1 MLTAAAVPELGSVL
15 LAFTVNL
22 AAIIIFAVL
31 MFFRRYTKPGLT
43 VVFVFFNVGLF
54 AVVTV
59 IMRTEINAAVGFGL
73 FAMLSIIRLRSD
85 PFSPREIGYFF
96 GALALGLVNGLGPPD
111 AFTLVLNVAIL
122 GTMYVVDHPRLF
134 VVPPSL
140 DVTFDRV
147 IADPVE
153 LRRRLEERLGV
164 HVREVTVSSIDYVRD
179 IMELKVQ
186 YLPTGR
192 IKGGTSSRGTS
203 SLGRSATGLAGPYDQ
218 PTTRG
223 TRTVRPSPAPL
234 PSFQPP
240 ASARVAA
247 PVAGAVARP
256 TTSTEPRVADPALP
270 PTPQTE
276 PRVTDPA
283 LTPTARTEPP
293 VGEPSLPEAA
303 VSPTAGPESTTPTA
317 DPTAGAEPQQ
327 SPDPVPSASSDT
339 AARRPVF
346 APLGPPASDSARL
359 SPVFAPGAG
368 PHPPRPSADAE
379 SSATG
384 TSVSVSAPV
393 TRASE
398 SPDAEASGVSE
409 IPEDEHGDRPLR
421 EKVLGTLSS
430 WIVS

>member
-111 AFTLVLNVAIL
+111 AFTLVLNVAIV

-147 IADPVE
+147 IADPIE

-192 IKGGTSSRGTS
+192 IKGGASSRRTTS
-203 SLGRSATGLAGPYDQ
+203 PPRSATGLASAGQYDQ
-218 PTTRG
+218 PTPRG
-223 TRTVRPSPAPL
+223 TRTVRPSPAPA
-234 PSFQPP
+234 PGFQIPVSP
-240 ASARVAA
+240 RVAA
-247 PVAGAVARP
+247 PVAADVVRP
-256 TTSTEPRVADPALP
+256 PAPAEPRVADPALA
-270 PTPQTE
+270 PTPRTE
-276 PRVTDPA
+276 PRTAEPGV
-283 LTPTARTEPP
+283 TPTA
-293 VGEPSLPEAA
+293 GS
-303 VSPTAGPESTTPTA
+303 ESTVPAPGT
-317 DPTAGAEPQQ
+317 TAGAEPPQ
-327 SPDPVPSASSDT
+327 SPTPVPVAGPDT
-339 AARRPVF
+339 AAQRPVF
-346 APLGPPASDSARL
+346 APLGPPAIDSARVA
-359 SPVFAPGAG
+359 PVFAPRAG
-368 PHPPRPSADAE
+368 LQGPTPPADPQSSGIDTSVPGPVSAGRE
-379 SSATG
+379 SSTAEAG
-384 TSVSVSAPV
+384 SM
-393 TRASE
+393 SE
-398 SPDAEASGVSE
+398 SPS
-409 IPEDEHGDRPLR
+409 DEHDDRPLR